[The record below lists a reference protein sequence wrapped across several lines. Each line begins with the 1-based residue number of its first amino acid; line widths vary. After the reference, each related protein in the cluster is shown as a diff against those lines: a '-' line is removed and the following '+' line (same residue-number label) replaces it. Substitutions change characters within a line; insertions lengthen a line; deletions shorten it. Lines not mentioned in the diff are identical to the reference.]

1 MSGRPAWGLPAW
13 GSRSVWHTSK
23 SAGLVISITEPV
35 EVAALLDDIAG
46 KDDMA
51 EPGGGGA
58 EDMARRCSSGCSGCR
73 VRLHRSMAAGVRAL
87 RKDGILMALLS
98 ASSALP
104 SAARVPVYLPEDVGV
119 KPGALRE
126 ITRG

>member
-1 MSGRPAWGLPAW
+1 MSSRPAWGLPAW
-13 GSRSVWHTSK
+13 GSRPMWHTSK

-35 EVAALLDDIAG
+35 EAAALLEDIAG
-46 KDDMA
+46 KVDMA

-98 ASSALP
+98 ASSALVS
-104 SAARVPVYLPEDVGV
+104 SA
-119 KPGALRE
+119 GASISRRAWVLNW
-126 ITRG
+126 

>member
-1 MSGRPAWGLPAW
+1 MSSRPAWGLPAW

-87 RKDGILMALLS
+87 RKDGILMVAL
-98 ASSALP
+98 ASSA
-104 SAARVPVYLPEDVGV
+104 RGCQYLREDLGV
-119 KPGALRE
+119 KLIPLHGYTTANALH
-126 ITRG
+126 T